1 MAGLNDYRQY
11 DPDAYLRLR
20 AVPQPLLAPPPKQG
34 DQFTYQQYDPNAYNR
49 LEQFPTNAP
58 TSGVVETMANGLG
71 AYYRMLG
78 NQAKNSPAGQAIS
91 DIDFDAASRR
101 AVSMATPIAL
111 KNAPVDSRLSEKDA
125 RDLMISQM
133 SSAPGLNAEEA
144 QSLLKQTQ
152 PAAAATTPPVY
163 TGGSLP
169 PGVSGIGEN
178 ARLGLKEVN
187 RYGELLRQGYTPLET
202 QGAAPSGSLD
212 AGVMAR
218 TAATRTEP
226 DGTQYEQRQY
236 ALPGG
241 GEVSGWRAVDPNRP
255 KGSFSVVPGLSD
267 FEKRRYAELM
277 GEERRQA
284 AYQAGQG
291 RQYDALLAKQAE
303 QQVEWNKARLGQE
316 NQDRDYEIKRAQ
328 LQQSADQNRMNAS
341 KSGLEA
347 RQKEA
352 DAITAALGG
361 VDKMPQYQDYE
372 KLFYERNPA
381 AKKEDVLEGVLAPL
395 GVSALDPTGKNP
407 QDLPGQYLDKAK
419 GVIALRGPDG
429 KYREYSPNEYIRL
442 LNQQRAME
450 QARLIA
456 QTRAQL
462 YGPQNP

>member
-1 MAGLNDYRQY
+1 MRPTVDAARWIYSKLPDSSTTQMEKLRQ
-11 DPDAYLRLR
+11 R
-20 AVPQPLLAPPPKQG
+20 
-34 DQFTYQQYDPNAYNR
+34 
-49 LEQFPTNAP
+49 TNQNL
-58 TSGVVETMANGLG
+58 S
-71 AYYRMLG
+71 
-78 NQAKNSPAGQAIS
+78 SPA
-91 DIDFDAASRR
+91 DTVAAS
-101 AVSMATPIAL
+101 SPETPSLPLPASDRDFVKYIQ
-111 KNAPVDSRLSEKDA
+111 EQQA
-125 RDLMISQM
+125 RS
-133 SSAPGLNAEEA
+133 
-144 QSLLKQTQ
+144 
-152 PAAAATTPPVY
+152 
-163 TGGSLP
+163 SLP
-169 PGVSGIGEN
+169 PGVSALGEN
-178 ARLGLKEVN
+178 TRFGSTSNQPALPVSIIQQAPSDQRNAAQYPNAARQLENAAQLYPDAKSVLAAAQEESAN
-187 RYGELLRQGYTPLET
+187 RKRGFDNLAL

-212 AGVMAR
+212 SGVMAR

-267 FEKRRYAELM
+267 FEKRRYAELV

>member
-1 MAGLNDYRQY
+1 MAQPYATLPWIGQTPLS
-11 DPDAYLRLR
+11 DA
-20 AVPQPLLAPPPKQG
+20 QIESGDKLARILSRRIEFPSG
-34 DQFTYQQYDPNAYNR
+34 SAQQYDPTQQRTVGGLANMVAIPD
-49 LEQFPTNAP
+49 LQEQ
-58 TSGVVETMANGLG
+58 
-71 AYYRMLG
+71 
-78 NQAKNSPAGQAIS
+78 Q
-91 DIDFDAASRR
+91 SR
-101 AVSMATPIAL
+101 S
-111 KNAPVDSRLSEKDA
+111 
-125 RDLMISQM
+125 
-133 SSAPGLNAEEA
+133 
-144 QSLLKQTQ
+144 
-152 PAAAATTPPVY
+152 
-163 TGGSLP
+163 SLP
-169 PGVSGIGEN
+169 PGVSAIGEN
-178 ARLGLKEVN
+178 ARFGLTSNQPALPISIIQQAPSDQRNAAQYPNSARQIENAAQLYPDAKSVLAAAQE
-187 RYGELLRQGYTPLET
+187 ESALRKRGFDNLAL

-212 AGVMAR
+212 SGVMAR
-218 TAATRTEP
+218 TAATRIAP

-328 LQQSADQNRMNAS
+328 LQQNAAQNRMNAS
-341 KSGLEA
+341 KSDLEA

-352 DAITAALGG
+352 DALTAALGG
-361 VDKMPQYQDYE
+361 IDKMPQYQDYE

-381 AKKEDVLEGVLAPL
+381 AKKEDALEGVLAPL
-395 GVSALDPTGKNP
+395 GVSALDPTGKSP

-419 GVIALRGPDG
+419 GVVALRGPDG

-442 LNQQRAME
+442 LNQQRAMD

-456 QTRAQL
+456 QTRAQML
-462 YGPQNP
+462 APQNQ